1 MGTLLRGT
9 DTSASTTTRGFTS
22 FLSSCFL
29 VPDFYYFCTVKGK
42 VIKST
47 GSWYIVLDE
56 TGRQWE
62 CRLRGKIR
70 LDGIRSTNPVAV
82 GDNVAFEQEPGKDT
96 GVIKNIET
104 RDNLIVR
111 KSVNLSKASHII
123 AANVDLAVIVATIAQ
138 PRTSTGFID
147 RFMVTAEAYHIPTA
161 LVFNK
166 CDLYNEDQ
174 IGEMALL
181 MEYYSNIG
189 YTSFGVSA
197 KTGFQLDQLKQL
209 MQDKICLFAGHSGVG
224 KSALVN
230 ALDPSLNLRI
240 GAISDVH
247 KKGMHTTTFAE
258 MHHLDFGAW
267 IVDTPG
273 IKEFA
278 LYDMENE
285 TLAQRFPEMR
295 ERMSQ
300 CRFANCTH
308 THEPGCAVKE
318 AVEQGD
324 IADWRYANYI
334 RMYNNEDWSYGTE
347 D

>member
-1 MGTLLRGT
+1 M
-9 DTSASTTTRGFTS
+9 
-22 FLSSCFL
+22 
-29 VPDFYYFCTVKGK
+29 KGK

-47 GSWYIVLDE
+47 GSWYIVLDDQ
-56 TGRQWE
+56 GQLWE

-70 LDGIRSTNPVAV
+70 LDGLRSTNPVAV
-82 GDNVAFEQEPGKDT
+82 GDNVTFEQEPGKPT
-96 GVIKNIET
+96 GVIKSIET
-104 RDNLIVR
+104 RNNVIVR

-123 AANVDLAVIVATIAQ
+123 AANIDLAIIVASMTQ

-166 CDLYNEDQ
+166 CDLYTDDQ
-174 IGEMALL
+174 IGEMAELI
-181 MEYYSNIG
+181 EYYQSIG
-189 YTSFGVSA
+189 YISFGVSA
-197 KTGFQLDQLKQL
+197 KTGFQLDELKDL
-209 MQDKICLFAGHSGVG
+209 MCDKICLFSGHSGVG

-230 ALDPSLNLRI
+230 ALDPSQHLKI

-247 KKGMHTTTFAE
+247 NKGKHTTTFAE
-258 MHHLDFGAW
+258 MHHLDFGCW

-273 IKEFA
+273 IREFA
-278 LYDMENE
+278 LYDMETE

-295 ERMSQ
+295 NLMSQ

-318 AVEQGD
+318 AVENGD
-324 IADWRYANYI
+324 IADWRYNNYL
-334 RMYNNEDWSYGTE
+334 RMYNNEDWSYGT
-347 D
+347 DD

>member
-1 MGTLLRGT
+1 M
-9 DTSASTTTRGFTS
+9 
-22 FLSSCFL
+22 
-29 VPDFYYFCTVKGK
+29 KGK

-47 GSWYIVLDE
+47 GSWYTVLDDG
-56 TGRQWE
+56 GRQWE

-70 LDGIRSTNPVAV
+70 LDGLRSTNPVAV
-82 GDNVAFEQEPGKDT
+82 GDNVLFDQEPGKPT
-96 GVIKNIET
+96 GVIKGIEP
-104 RDNLIVR
+104 RNNVIVR

-123 AANVDLAVIVATIAQ
+123 AANVDLAIIVATVVQ

-147 RFMVTAEAYHIPTA
+147 RFMATAEAYHIPTA

-166 CDLYNEDQ
+166 CDIYNEDQ
-174 IGEMALL
+174 IGEMAELI
-181 MEYYSNIG
+181 EYYSSVG
-189 YTSFGVSA
+189 YVSFGVSA
-197 KTGFQLDQLKQL
+197 KTGFKLDELKAL
-209 MQDKICLFAGHSGVG
+209 MQDKICLLSGHSGVG
-224 KSALVN
+224 KSALAN
-230 ALDPSLNLRI
+230 ALDPSLDLRI

-247 KKGMHTTTFAE
+247 NKGKHTTTFAE
-258 MHHLDFGAW
+258 MHHLAFGSW

-278 LYDMENE
+278 LYDMESE

-295 ERMSQ
+295 ELMSQ

-318 AVEQGD
+318 AVEEGK

-334 RMYNNEDWSYGTE
+334 RMYNNEDWSYGS
-347 D
+347 DD